1 MDKKNFIQSIK
12 SGELAIPRIKE
23 GMKISG
29 TVVKKIINGVLINC
43 EGGAFSAVILQKEVK
58 DLARQQIELIPW
70 AEIEAEVIS
79 TDIRHDEWYYII
91 SISKLKQYDVRQ
103 NIMEKIDSDE
113 VLTVTPTEANLWGLL
128 VDMHG
133 IKWFIPLSQLSPIH
147 YPRVEDGDQERIFS
161 KLLDLIWI
169 EIKVRVQ
176 SIDEDERRV
185 ILSEREALKE
195 ETDKIMAEIAVGK
208 NYKGVISGISSY
220 GFFVTVWGSVEGLVH
235 ISELTFGHV
244 QNIDRLGKVWDAAE
258 VKVIGLDN
266 DKISLSIK
274 QLKPDP
280 WSIIPKSFKQGDII
294 RGEVV
299 RFVPYGVFVRMYEDI
314 NGLIHLS
321 ELSQKQVSNPSEI
334 VKLGQVVE
342 AKVILLDVPRRK
354 IGLSMK
360 TLEEGAPEPRPRKP
374 RPPRPP
380 RTEKPTE
387 EKKPEAKTEPKEKKT
402 EEKKESAE

>member
-1 MDKKNFIQSIK
+1 MDKQSFIQSLQ
-12 SGELAIPRIKE
+12 SGETQLPRIKE
-23 GMKISG
+23 WQKISG
-29 TVVKKIINGVLINC
+29 TVVKKIINGVLVNC
-43 EGGAFSAVILQKEVK
+43 EGWLFSAVILQKEVK
-58 DLARQQIELIPW
+58 DLTRQQIDLTPGT
-70 AEIEAEVIS
+70 EIEAEVIS
-79 TDIRHDEWYYII
+79 TDIRHDEGYYII
-91 SISKLKQYDVRQ
+91 SISKLKQYDVWK

-113 VLTVTPTEANLWGLL
+113 ILTVIPTEANLGWLL

-133 IKWFIPLSQLSPIH
+133 IKGFIPLSQLSPIN

-161 KLLDLIWI
+161 KLLDLIGK
-169 EIKVRVQ
+169 EINVRVQ

-195 ETDKIMAEIAVGK
+195 ETDKIMAEIEVWK
-208 NYKGVISGISSY
+208 KYKGVISGISSY
-220 GFFVTVWGSVEGLVH
+220 GFFVTVGGSVEGLVH

-244 QNIDRLGKVWDAAE
+244 QNIDRLGKVWDETE
-258 VKVIGLDN
+258 VKVIWLDN

-280 WSIIPKSFKQGDII
+280 WTIIPQSFKTNDII
-294 RGEVV
+294 EGQVV

-334 VKLGQVVE
+334 VKLWQVVK
-342 AKVILLDVPRRK
+342 AKVILLDVQRRK

-360 TLEEGAPEPRPRKP
+360 ALEEGATDNKPKKPRAPRKP
-374 RPPRPP
+374 
-380 RTEKPTE
+380 
-387 EKKPEAKTEPKEKKT
+387 KT
-402 EEKKESAE
+402 EEADTEKKSAQEE